1 MIVVAALDACE
12 SVAVTVVVPPFSL
25 IALSASANV
34 TPGAASSS
42 SIVSVFDAGAATP
55 LSPLTAAV
63 TVTSLSGASTVSSTA
78 VTVTVP
84 VLLVAPAAMLSVFS
98 LDRLKSPATAFV
110 PAAAATVSVTASL
123 DARFRLAV
131 TVADPATAPSCSS
144 IVSGLRASV
153 TVGVASSSVRVRLAP
168 VTVPTPWPFCAVPL
182 TVTVRL
188 PTLSIA
194 SFTAVIVTLS
204 AAFAV
209 SPAAISIVASDPT
222 V

>member
-1 MIVVAALDACE
+1 MVVAALDAWL
-12 SVAVTVVVPPFSL
+12 SVAVTVVVPPFSA
-25 IALSASANV
+25 IALSATASV

-42 SIVSVFDAGAATP
+42 SIVSVTLAGAAIP

-63 TVTSLSGASTVSSTA
+63 TVTSLSGASTASSTA

-84 VLLVAPAAMLSVFS
+84 VLLVAPAAMLSVVV
-98 LDRLKSPATAFV
+98 LDRLKSPAAAFV

-131 TVADPATAPSCSS
+131 TVAFPGFVPSCSS
-144 IVSGLRASV
+144 IVSGLSASV
-153 TVGVASSSVRVRLAP
+153 AVGAPSSSVRVRLAP
-168 VTVPTPWPFCAVPL
+168 VTVPTPWLFCAVPL

-194 SFTAVIVTLS
+194 SFTAVIVAVS
-204 AAFAV
+204 AAFDVA
-209 SPAAISIVASDPT
+209 PAGIVIVASDPT